1 MNSFKLDYK
10 FGKSKED
17 EILSIIKNQ
26 FKEDIVKSENLF
38 ERYDY
43 KSDTHYYEL
52 KSRNNKYEA
61 YPTTLIE
68 KGKVIAKNLIFLFNF
83 TNGLYYIKY
92 DKNEFDTFECKQ
104 YVRNKRIDYKDIPKL
119 YYFIPI
125 KNLIKIEKK

>member
-1 MNSFKLDYK
+1 MNSFVSDYK
-10 FGKSKED
+10 FGKTKED
-17 EILSIIKNQ
+17 EILTIIK
-26 FKEDIVKSENLF
+26 KEFQEEIIKSENNF

-68 KGKVIAKNLIFLFNF
+68 KGKVIADNLIFLFNF

-92 DKNEFDTFECKQ
+92 NKNEFDKFECKE
-104 YVRNKRIDYKDIPKL
+104 YVRNKRSDYNDVPKL

-125 KNLIKIEKK
+125 NKLIKI